1 MDYLFDKD
9 KINWEKLDNC
19 VKEADVLVPVPDAFI
34 GFKKRKNLKESVEY
48 FRESLQKL
56 GTNHWI
62 NFFYDAD
69 FTEFKEEIK
78 NPLFLDV
85 ELTKDISLFS
95 TEGLLIDSFNLLK
108 EEFSDEREEVDFN
121 EVLDNGK
128 NQLLSES
135 NYRLESTFEIGKQAE
150 EFLEHHVLG
159 SYHLNPAAA
168 PFTGVSFEY
177 KTPSYRKYNY
187 GYGRAFDFLTAKNIA
202 SLEAVERFASEFYAF
217 NYKNLAKKSTY
228 EELKTEYN
236 VLPVSEIPLEAN
248 SKINNNTSLFW
259 LKGQDIKKDKE
270 IFIPEDLVYYG
281 NYPSRE
287 GYMRRLNDSSN
298 GVALGSNYTET
309 MISALLELIER
320 HSFLMTWYGKVPGK
334 RLVDYDDLITDK
346 ERKVVDKIEKIGARV
361 NLFEISV
368 FKGVYVVWGLIM
380 NDTDGAI
387 ITTYTSAGAGFTL
400 SEAIRAALMEVA
412 VGYLVQGNTHETTP
426 DLPKKIQTM
435 DDHIDFYANPLS
447 RKEFDFIDRFPKYK
461 IIKQEPNLLKICG
474 TQEELVE
481 HLLNVTLKGYKR
493 IIFVNLTS
501 KEMSSRGLY
510 VVKAIIPEFLPM
522 TFGDGNLR
530 INLDYINKS
539 RAELGLDKISSYS
552 SRPHPFP

>member
-1 MDYLFDKD
+1 
-9 KINWEKLDNC
+9 
-19 VKEADVLVPVPDAFI
+19 
-34 GFKKRKNLKESVEY
+34 
-48 FRESLQKL
+48 
-56 GTNHWI
+56 
-62 NFFYDAD
+62 
-69 FTEFKEEIK
+69 
-78 NPLFLDV
+78 
-85 ELTKDISLFS
+85 
-95 TEGLLIDSFNLLK
+95 
-108 EEFSDEREEVDFN
+108 
-121 EVLDNGK
+121 
-128 NQLLSES
+128 
-135 NYRLESTFEIGKQAE
+135 
-150 EFLEHHVLG
+150 
-159 SYHLNPAAA
+159 
-168 PFTGVSFEY
+168 
-177 KTPSYRKYNY
+177 
-187 GYGRAFDFLTAKNIA
+187 
-202 SLEAVERFASEFYAF
+202 
-217 NYKNLAKKSTY
+217 
-228 EELKTEYN
+228 
-236 VLPVSEIPLEAN
+236 
-248 SKINNNTSLFW
+248 
-259 LKGQDIKKDKE
+259 
-270 IFIPEDLVYYG
+270 
-281 NYPSRE
+281 
-287 GYMRRLNDSSN
+287 
-298 GVALGSNYTET
+298 
-309 MISALLELIER
+309 
-320 HSFLMTWYGKVPGK
+320 
-334 RLVDYDDLITDK
+334 
-346 ERKVVDKIEKIGARV
+346 
-361 NLFEISV
+361 
-368 FKGVYVVWGLIM
+368 M